1 MVRQMKERHAREEK
15 VTAAYFTGFTFVS
28 NAAKAAAS
36 VTSCHVIYPKLADAS
51 NRRKNA
57 NRHGWRRQGKPN
69 ADRLVD
75 PEGFCSMWCRVLY
88 IYL

>member
-28 NAAKAAAS
+28 NAAKAVAS

-51 NRRKNA
+51 NRRKKREPA
-57 NRHGWRRQGKPN
+57 WMAKTGQAK
-69 ADRLVD
+69 
-75 PEGFCSMWCRVLY
+75 CR
-88 IYL
+88 